1 MTTTTD
7 DPKTFLISNTHLD
20 ASTTVTTAMHR
31 DDWTWILFVET
42 PVIESGFD
50 LAAPRIEVYKYI
62 KNPAPA
68 TFWPRQRATMS
79 KVVTVDEARAEWRFW
94 IGLGFQR
101 ITDKD
106 NKGWKYTEDI
116 RERSGNM
123 LVDKLTN
130 TATSG
135 LTATQRDVATREVA
149 TRVASL
155 RAHMT
160 QKKLDAENSVLQGLK
175 IIQAKQTKER
185 QRD

>member
-7 DPKTFLISNTHLD
+7 DPKTFLISNTHLP

-31 DDWTWILFVET
+31 DDWTWILFVEK

-50 LAAPRIEVYKYI
+50 LAAPWIEVYKYI
-62 KNPAPA
+62 KSPAHLTA
-68 TFWPRQRATMS
+68 AERQRATMS
-79 KVVTVDEARAEWRFW
+79 KVVSVQEARAEWKFW

-116 RERSGNM
+116 RERSGNK
-123 LVDKLTN
+123 LVDVMKG
-130 TATSG
+130 ATSC

-160 QKKLDAENSVLQGLK
+160 QKKLDAENSE
-175 IIQAKQTKER
+175 TNER
-185 QRD
+185 ETA